1 MSTPTISVIIPVYNT
16 ESYLHRCI
24 NSILNQNYEDWELLL
39 IDDGSTDKSPQIC
52 DDYAK
57 QNARIR
63 VFHEKNAG
71 VSSARNLGLCEAKG
85 ERIVFVDSD
94 DYVTPEYLA
103 DFSLDADISLQGFYD
118 ERGKERKYVECF
130 ISNDVGGQYFH
141 QRHIYGPV
149 CKMFKKEIVDQQRIR
164 FDEGLTI
171 GEDLLFVVQYLCYC
185 KSMHVSSSCNYYY
198 DYSNITSLSKR
209 SKTLEESLDMY
220 KKHIDGMEKLLV
232 GSPCYKGIMRQ
243 VVWDMLIHFSD
254 NYNLDIT
261 AIKSDF
267 FLYHAYRKYL
277 NLFDRF
283 MLRWDKTKQL
293 HGHLLY
299 QLWKRNII
307 KS

>member
-85 ERIVFVDSD
+85 KRIVFVDSD

-103 DFSLDADISLQGFYD
+103 DFSLDADISLQGYYD

-149 CKMFKKEIVDQQRIR
+149 CKMFKKEIVDEYHIC
-164 FDEGLTI
+164 FDQELSL
-171 GEDLLFVVQYLCYC
+171 GEDFLFVMQYLLRCQT
-185 KSMHVSSSCNYYY
+185 MHVSSGCNYYY
-198 DYSNITSLSKR
+198 DYSNTTSLSKR
-209 SKTLEESLDMY
+209 SKTLEESLDMF
-220 KKHIDGMEKLLV
+220 KKHIAGRERLLI
-232 GSPCYKGIMRQ
+232 GSPCYKGIMQ
-243 VVWDMLIHFSD
+243 QAVWDMLIHFRD
-254 NYNLDIT
+254 NYDLDIKT
-261 AIKSDF
+261 IKSDG
-267 FLYHAYRKYL
+267 FLNYVYRKYL
-277 NLFDRF
+277 TPFDRF

-293 HGHLLY
+293 HSHLLY
-299 QLWKRNII
+299 QLRKRKFI
-307 KS
+307 KV